1 LLDATSLRK
10 GGMMTVRKPAFRLK
24 LEQIEISS
32 EEILAD
38 LRYPAPRAAPK
49 PATPKRATSR
59 SGTRS

>member
-38 LRYPAPRAAPK
+38 LQYPAPRA
-49 PATPKRATSR
+49 TPKAAMQKRTTR
-59 SGTRS
+59 RPETRS